1 MFPFLSP
8 STIISTGINE
18 HTGSHCFDIPHTG
31 FFFSFLLSYFLPS
44 SLFPLSLLYSPTF
57 PFIFRL
63 VPKSSPFSRV
73 AISTEISCVRFFLFY
88 DLETKDFQRWS
99 ATRSHHRLITTM
111 MMIIRLI
118 KPRLLICL
126 SKPPLLE
133 FLSS

>member
-31 FFFSFLLSYFLPS
+31 FFFSFLLSHFLS
-44 SLFPLSLLYSPTF
+44 FPLSLLYSPTF

-88 DLETKDFQRWS
+88 DLETKDFQERWS
-99 ATRSHHRLITTM
+99 ATRSHRLITTTM